1 MRKKAMS
8 ENHNTSFASICDIL
22 SEMWLVDRD
31 NEQLQDFIEY
41 NDLGLPLAY
50 GIAEGIVSST
60 PLAEQYITET
70 FLLLLGALEIE
81 DSNYTSLRELY
92 EAAGVLD

>member
-1 MRKKAMS
+1 MS
-8 ENHNTSFASICDIL
+8 ENTNTTFASICDIL
-22 SEMWLVDRD
+22 AEMWLVDRD

-41 NDLGLPLAY
+41 NDLGLPLSY

-70 FLLLLGALEIE
+70 FNLLLSALNVE
-81 DSNYTSLRELY
+81 DADYTSLRELY

>member
-1 MRKKAMS
+1 MS
-8 ENHNTSFASICDIL
+8 ENSKTSFASICDIL
-22 SEMWLVDRD
+22 AELWLVDRD
-31 NEQLQDFIEY
+31 NEQLEDFIEY

-70 FLLLLGALEIE
+70 FNLLLGALEVE
-81 DSNYTSLRELY
+81 DENFRTLREIY